1 MPDPQNTAPE
11 PGFLADLPMQ
21 PSGSGV
27 ADLEVAFERMKLAD
41 EADEAAPAG
50 PGETAVPTIADGA
63 AQESAAHPS

>member
-11 PGFLADLPMQ
+11 PSFLADLPMQ

-27 ADLEVAFERMKLAD
+27 ADLAVAFERMKLAD
-41 EADEAAPAG
+41 EADEPAAPDDA
-50 PGETAVPTIADGA
+50 TMPTVADGP